1 MARPARAVSD
11 SGYYHVVLRGNGKQ
25 LIFEDDVDRH
35 AFIDA
40 AAARFEEKGIV
51 VIAWC
56 LMDNHAH
63 LLLRDEDAQM
73 SGAMHALT
81 TKYAQYFNRRSG
93 HSGHVFQG
101 RFGSFPV
108 NDDSYMLEAVRY
120 IHDNPAKAGVSAAS
134 EYWWSSYREYVGKAR
149 LTDTSI
155 VLDMLGGVD
164 AFVAFQAAGADKPYR
179 FAGEHRIAVDE
190 VGEVAAVALSASCGC
205 AIGEVKTLPKASRD
219 ECLAALRDAGL
230 SMRQIERLTGIG
242 RKTIARATAFING
255 PKGA

>member
-1 MARPARAVSD
+1 MARPARVVSD

-40 AAARFEEKGIV
+40 AAVRFEEKNIV

-63 LLLRDEDAQM
+63 LLLRDEGVQL

-81 TKYAQYFNRRSG
+81 TRYAQYFNRRSG

-101 RFGSFPV
+101 RFASFPV
-108 NDDSYMLEAVRY
+108 ESDPYLLEAVRY
-120 IHDNPAKAGVSAAS
+120 IHDNPAKAGISTAS
-134 EYWWSSYREYVGKAR
+134 EYWWSSYREYVGNAK

-164 AFVAFQAAGADKPYR
+164 AFVAFQASGADGFYR
-179 FAGEHRIAVDE
+179 FAGGRRVAVDE
-190 VGEVAAVALSASCGC
+190 MGEVAAAALSTSCGC
-205 AIGEVKTLPKASRD
+205 AVGEVKALPKARRD
-219 ECLAALRDAGL
+219 ECLAVLRDAGL

-242 RKTIARATAFING
+242 RKTIARATA
-255 PKGA
+255 